1 LKPHEEHR
9 KGAERHLRV
18 VIVSVSTSRYGK
30 RKEGKPFTDEAG
42 DVATEEARRAGHSVT
57 RRVMISD
64 DRIMIRKEARTFLS
78 GEDDVLLFAGGTGL
92 SPRDITVDTIRPFFE
107 KELEGFGELVRRLGY
122 DEVGAAA
129 ALTRATAGVAK
140 GKLIAC
146 MPGSPDGVRT
156 AMRAFAKEFPHM
168 VYVAR
173 KRESGN
179 QL

>member
-1 LKPHEEHR
+1 VKPHEEHR
-9 KGAERHLRV
+9 KSAERHLKFV
-18 VIVSVSTSRYGK
+18 VVTVSTSRYEKKK
-30 RKEGKPFTDEAG
+30 RGATYTDEAG
-42 DVATEEARRAGHSVT
+42 DVAAEEARKAGNSVT

-64 DRIMIRKEARTFLS
+64 NPRMIRRETRGFLS
-78 GEDDVLLFAGGTGL
+78 GEEDVLLFAGGTGL
-92 SPRDITVDTIRPFFE
+92 SPHDVTVETVRPFLE

-146 MPGSPDGVRT
+146 LPGSPNGVHT

-168 VYVAR
+168 VFIAR
-173 KRESGN
+173 K
-179 QL
+179 